1 MATPIKKDYDYY
13 ITNLDWDDGS
23 ELEFKDN
30 PKKFDRLDNFEHTYD
45 MPGYYSVKGLVYK
58 KALYM
63 SNAYPEKR
71 EDMTID
77 YEEFDREEMTKDGGG
92 EGETY
97 TQTVVR
103 SKGLESDY
111 FSLSELFYEE
121 GTEYIPA
128 ITVPNY
134 NLFPLSSG
142 HIYLVTTDRYEDA
155 TEAFLNTIRVQIPA
169 LENPNEREQEAGL
182 RMGVNIFLDR
192 DKNNLFQYEF
202 DAWLPDYGNTEYEV
216 FIEAVS
222 GGGENGE
229 FSPNYNDKTKISQTV
244 IGTNSWQTIKG
255 EYYHVSEE
263 KIVRLYVYIRQKD
276 RFTDARFDSDGEP
289 NLSWAFYVKNIEM
302 KFQNQRGL
310 EFPLEWERF
319 NSNFIV
325 NPSEEYDSPM
335 FEKNGFLLIGGLSK
349 NSYHYKSLSSIVGY
363 DYNTGEKKNSFS
375 YDKYNPYDVITSLDT
390 LAKYDDE
397 LYDEYLDP
405 YSFGRQDSD
414 DNTIHRGVIDRKW
427 HGVFKNTSLTQTD
440 ISTTK
445 LYKGVKPMWE
455 QLGFDNDEFD
465 MPNKN
470 FYWKNIIPKDFDLSN
485 REGITQRDLPD
496 PMKGSLTPRI
506 PRKEFIVDEE
516 ATQYWKDGY
525 YWPALPKFNKYGGF
539 SDEYP
544 QGTEEQTYGVGSGII
559 TDMNAN
565 NADLIINMS
574 FDEDGLKE
582 TNEDFTLKNITDFSL
597 KINSNNRIV
606 KNVEDFT
613 DSIDVDTNKQAF

>member
-23 ELEFKDN
+23 ELEFTDN
-30 PKKFDRLDNFEHTYD
+30 PKKFDRLDNLEHTYE
-45 MPGYYSVKGLVYK
+45 MPGYYSVKGLIYK

-63 SNAYPEKR
+63 VNAYPPR
-71 EDMTID
+71 NEDMTID
-77 YEEFDREEMTKDGGG
+77 YEEFDRGEIELDGGE
-92 EGETY
+92 EGATY

-103 SKGLESDY
+103 SKGVESDY
-111 FSLSELFYEE
+111 FNLSELFYEVS
-121 GTEYIPA
+121 TEYIPA
-128 ITVPNY
+128 STVPNY
-134 NLFPLSSG
+134 NLFPLSNG
-142 HIYLVTTDRYEDA
+142 NIYLTTLERYPTA
-155 TEAFLNTIRVQIPA
+155 TEAFINTVRVQMPA
-169 LENPNEREQEAGL
+169 LGNREKEAGL

-192 DKNNLFQYEF
+192 DKNNLFQYGF
-202 DAWLPDYGNTEYEV
+202 NAWLPDYGNTEYEV
-216 FIEAVS
+216 FIEAVP

-229 FSPNYNDKTKISQTV
+229 FSPNYNNKKKISQTV
-244 IGTNSWQTIKG
+244 IGTNSWQTITG
-255 EYYHVSEE
+255 EYYHTDEE

-276 RFTDARFDSDGEP
+276 RFTDVRLDADGEP
-289 NLSWAFYVKNIEM
+289 NLSWAFYVKNIEI

-319 NSNFIV
+319 TSKFIV
-325 NPSEEYDSPM
+325 NPSTEYVSPM

-375 YDKYNPYDVITSLDT
+375 YGEYNPYDIITSLDT

-397 LYDEYLDP
+397 LYDEYLDS
-405 YSFGRQDSD
+405 YSFGRQDD
-414 DNTIHRGVIDRKW
+414 DGNTIHKGVIDKKW

-445 LYKGVKPMWE
+445 LYRGVKPMWQ

-465 MPNKN
+465 KPNRN
-470 FYWKNIIPKDFDLSN
+470 IYWKNIIPKDFDLSE
-485 REGITQRDLPD
+485 RVGITQRDLPD
-496 PMKGSLTPRI
+496 PMKGSLIPRI

-544 QGTEEQTYGVGSGII
+544 QGTEEQTYGNVGSGII

-582 TNEDFTLKNITDFSL
+582 TNEDFTLENITDFSL

-606 KNVEDFT
+606 KSVEDFT